1 MKFNKNYVLCAILS
15 AFLSFGQACGGSST
29 TSSNASNNSNA
40 NSEKTADNRD
50 MSPVTLSASDLSE
63 KEHKGRMVTITGLSL
78 AKITPTKLELVTP
91 SGVGRINC
99 IGDFNSYMASS
110 QRVEELASKGIS
122 NAPKGTIK
130 GIYKEKTSV
139 TDTVIIEPCVLTEL
153 EK

>member
-1 MKFNKNYVLCAILS
+1 MKFNKTYILCAILS
-15 AFLSFGQACGGSST
+15 AFLSINLACGGSSA
-29 TSSNASNNSNA
+29 TSNNANNSNT
-40 NSEKTADNRD
+40 NSAKTADNRD
-50 MSPVTLSASDLSE
+50 MSPVTVSAGDLSE

-78 AKITPTKLELVTP
+78 AKITPTRLELVTP
-91 SGVGRINC
+91 SGVGRVSC

-130 GIYKEKTSV
+130 GTYKEKSSV
-139 TDTVIIEPCVLTEL
+139 TDTVMIEPCVLTDL